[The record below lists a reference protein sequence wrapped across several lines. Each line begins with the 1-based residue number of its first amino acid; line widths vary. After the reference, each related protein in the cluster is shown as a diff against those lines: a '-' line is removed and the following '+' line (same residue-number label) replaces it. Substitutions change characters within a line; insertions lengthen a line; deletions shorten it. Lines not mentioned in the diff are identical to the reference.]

1 MKIAVSSD
9 NHLDVN
15 QVPVDTVLDLQADW
29 LARHSIDYYLFAGDL
44 FNDYLKTRDY
54 FTHLQARVPQTHI
67 YYILGNHDLLN
78 HVTADQT
85 EHATDPRYLHNR
97 AVDLPGSDWRL
108 IGNNGWYDYSFSS
121 YYQQPAAVES
131 WKKVYWLDSSIDQPE
146 SDQARMARVLQQ
158 TTVLLDQAQ
167 RDHKRVLFLTHFVPC
182 QHLLAPKPAG
192 IKTARMERV
201 LQQTRTLLDSA
212 QHDHKQVL
220 FLTHFVPCQY
230 LLALKPAGIKTARV
244 ERFYQMINAM
254 LGSNRLGQ
262 LLESYPNVKA
272 VFYGHVHG
280 VHPPLDRANLTYFNQ
295 AVGVHKKRH
304 DEWQAATF
312 ADQWKRTVRVIEL

>member
-15 QVPVDTVLDLQADW
+15 QVPVDTALDLQADW
-29 LARHSIDYYLFAGDL
+29 LARQSIDYYLFAGDL

-54 FTHLQARVPQTHI
+54 FTRLQARVPQTHI

-78 HVTADQT
+78 HATADQV

-146 SDQARMARVLQQ
+146 SDQARM
-158 TTVLLDQAQ
+158 
-167 RDHKRVLFLTHFVPC
+167 
-182 QHLLAPKPAG
+182 
-192 IKTARMERV
+192 ERV

-212 QHDHKQVL
+212 QRDHKQVL
-220 FLTHFVPCQY
+220 FLTHFVPCQC
-230 LLALKPAGIKTARV
+230 LLAPKPAGIKTARM

-280 VHPPLDRANLTYFNQ
+280 VHPPLTRANLTYFNQ

>member
-15 QVPVDTVLDLQADW
+15 QVPVDTALDLQADW
-29 LARHSIDYYLFAGDL
+29 LARQSIDYYLFAGDL

-78 HVTADQT
+78 HVTADQA
-85 EHATDPRYLHNR
+85 EHTTDPRYLHNR

-108 IGNNGWYDYSFSS
+108 IGNNSWYDYSFSS
-121 YYQQPAAVES
+121 YYQQPTAVES

-146 SDQARMARVLQQ
+146 SDQARM
-158 TTVLLDQAQ
+158 D
-167 RDHKRVLFLTHFVPC
+167 
-182 QHLLAPKPAG
+182 
-192 IKTARMERV
+192 RV

-212 QHDHKQVL
+212 QRDHKQVL

-230 LLALKPAGIKTARV
+230 LLAPKPAGIKTARM

-262 LLESYPNVKA
+262 LLASYPNVKA

-280 VHPPLDRANLTYFNQ
+280 VHPPLARANLTYFNQ

>member
-15 QVPVDTVLDLQADW
+15 QVPVDTALDLQADW
-29 LARHSIDYYLFAGDL
+29 LVRHSIDYYLFTGDL

-54 FTHLQARVPQTHI
+54 FTRLQARVPQTHI

-78 HVTADQT
+78 HVTAGQA

-97 AVDLPGSDWRL
+97 AVDLRGSDWRL

-146 SDQARMARVLQQ
+146 SDQARMERVLQQ
-158 TTVLLDQAQ
+158 TRTLLDSAQ
-167 RDHKRVLFLTHFVPC
+167 RDHKQVLFLTHFVPC

-192 IKTARMERV
+192 IKTARMER
-201 LQQTRTLLDSA
+201 
-212 QHDHKQVL
+212 
-220 FLTHFVPCQY
+220 
-230 LLALKPAGIKTARV
+230 
-244 ERFYQMINAM
+244 FYQMINAM

-262 LLESYPNVKA
+262 LLENYPNVKM

-280 VHPPLDRANLTYFNQ
+280 VHPPLTRAGLTYFNQ

-312 ADQWKRTVRVIEL
+312 AGQWERTVRVVEL

>member
-54 FTHLQARVPQTHI
+54 FTRLQARVPQTHI

-192 IKTARMERV
+192 IKTARMER
-201 LQQTRTLLDSA
+201 
-212 QHDHKQVL
+212 
-220 FLTHFVPCQY
+220 
-230 LLALKPAGIKTARV
+230 
-244 ERFYQMINAM
+244 FYQMINAM

>member
-15 QVPVDTVLDLQADW
+15 QVPVDTALDLQADW
-29 LARHSIDYYLFAGDL
+29 LARQSIDYYLFAGDL

-78 HVTADQT
+78 HVTADQA
-85 EHATDPRYLHNR
+85 EHTTDPRYLHNR

-108 IGNNGWYDYSFSS
+108 IGNNSWYDYSFSS

-192 IKTARMERV
+192 IKTARMER
-201 LQQTRTLLDSA
+201 
-212 QHDHKQVL
+212 
-220 FLTHFVPCQY
+220 
-230 LLALKPAGIKTARV
+230 
-244 ERFYQMINAM
+244 FYQMINAM
-254 LGSNRLGQ
+254 LGSNRLGR
-262 LLESYPNVKA
+262 LLENYPNVKA

-280 VHPPLDRANLTYFNQ
+280 VHPPLTRAGLTYFNQ

>member
-15 QVPVDTVLDLQADW
+15 RVSVDAALALQADW
-29 LARHSIDYYLFAGDL
+29 LVQQSIDYYLFAGDL

-54 FTHLQARVPQTHI
+54 FARLQARVPQTRI
-67 YYILGNHDLLN
+67 YYVLGNHDLLN

-121 YYQQPAAVES
+121 YYQQPAAVEA
-131 WKKVYWLDSSIDQPE
+131 WKKVYWLDGSIDQHE
-146 SDQARMARVLQQ
+146 TDQARMARVLQQ

-167 RDHKRVLFLTHFVPC
+167 RDHKWVLFLTHFVPC
-182 QHLLAPKPAG
+182 QHLLAPKAAG
-192 IKTARMERV
+192 IKTARM
-201 LQQTRTLLDSA
+201 
-212 QHDHKQVL
+212 
-220 FLTHFVPCQY
+220 
-230 LLALKPAGIKTARV
+230 

-254 LGSNRLGQ
+254 LGSDRLGR
-262 LLESYPNVKA
+262 LLENYPNVKT

-280 VHPPLDRANLTYFNQ
+280 VHPPLTRAGLTYFNQ

-312 ADQWKRTVRVIEL
+312 AGQWERTVRVVEL

>member
-15 QVPVDTVLDLQADW
+15 RVSVDAALALQTDW
-29 LARHSIDYYLFAGDL
+29 LVQQSIDYYLFAGDL

-54 FTHLQARVPQTHI
+54 FARLQARVPRTHI

-78 HVTADQT
+78 HVTADQA
-85 EHATDPRYLHNR
+85 EHAADPRYLHNR

-121 YYQQPAAVES
+121 YYQQSAAVEA

-146 SDQARMARVLQQ
+146 TDQARMNRVLQQ

-167 RDHKRVLFLTHFVPC
+167 RDHK
-182 QHLLAPKPAG
+182 
-192 IKTARMERV
+192 
-201 LQQTRTLLDSA
+201 
-212 QHDHKQVL
+212 QVL
-220 FLTHFVPCQY
+220 FLTHFVPCRH
-230 LLALKPAGIKTARV
+230 LLAPKPAEIKTARM

-254 LGSNRLGQ
+254 LGSDRLGR

-280 VHPPLDRANLTYFNQ
+280 VHPPLTRAGLTYFNQ

-312 ADQWKRTVRVIEL
+312 AGQWEQTVRVVEF

>member
-1 MKIAVSSD
+1 M
-9 NHLDVN
+9 
-15 QVPVDTVLDLQADW
+15 
-29 LARHSIDYYLFAGDL
+29 
-44 FNDYLKTRDY
+44 
-54 FTHLQARVPQTHI
+54 
-67 YYILGNHDLLN
+67 
-78 HVTADQT
+78 
-85 EHATDPRYLHNR
+85 
-97 AVDLPGSDWRL
+97 
-108 IGNNGWYDYSFSS
+108 
-121 YYQQPAAVES
+121 ES

-146 SDQARMARVLQQ
+146 SDQARM
-158 TTVLLDQAQ
+158 
-167 RDHKRVLFLTHFVPC
+167 
-182 QHLLAPKPAG
+182 
-192 IKTARMERV
+192 ERV

-212 QHDHKQVL
+212 QRDHKQVL
-220 FLTHFVPCQY
+220 FLTHFVPCQC
-230 LLALKPAGIKTARV
+230 LLAPKPAGIKTARM

-280 VHPPLDRANLTYFNQ
+280 VHPPLTRANLTYFNQ

>member
-15 QVPVDTVLDLQADW
+15 QVPVDTALDLQADW
-29 LARHSIDYYLFAGDL
+29 LARQSIDYYLFAGDL

-54 FTHLQARVPQTHI
+54 FTRLQARVPQTHI

-146 SDQARMARVLQQ
+146 SDQARM
-158 TTVLLDQAQ
+158 
-167 RDHKRVLFLTHFVPC
+167 
-182 QHLLAPKPAG
+182 
-192 IKTARMERV
+192 ERV

-212 QHDHKQVL
+212 QRDHKQVL
-220 FLTHFVPCQY
+220 FLTHFVPCQC
-230 LLALKPAGIKTARV
+230 LLAPKPAGIKTARM

-280 VHPPLDRANLTYFNQ
+280 VHPPLTRANLTYFNQ

-312 ADQWKRTVRVIEL
+312 ANQWKRTVRVIEL